1 MPGRGAA
8 ANHEQADGFSELVDI
23 IAVLRAPDGCP
34 WDREQTH
41 MSLRRNLIE
50 EAYEAVD
57 AIETGDDGELA
68 DELGDILLQV
78 VLHAQIASE
87 QGRFDIQDVSRAIV
101 TKLVRRHPHVFA
113 GTRADTPAEV
123 MTRWDAIKR
132 TEKPESGLLDG
143 VARTLPALT
152 YAEKISRRAAS
163 AGFEWDTV
171 DDVWDKVVEETEEL
185 KATSVGSS
193 EAEDELGDLLFTLV
207 NVGRKMGVDPE
218 QALRGT
224 CAKFIRRYSE
234 MEREAAAGGRT
245 LEGMG
250 IEGMEALWRRAK
262 ERERA

>member
-1 MPGRGAA
+1 MPDRGAA
-8 ANHEQADGFSELVDI
+8 ARVDGAGGFPELVEI

-50 EAYEAVD
+50 EAYETVA
-57 AIETGDDGELA
+57 AIETGADAELA
-68 DELGDILLQV
+68 DELGDLLLQV

-87 QGRFDIQDVSRAIV
+87 QGRFDIEDVSRAIV
-101 TKLVRRHPHVFA
+101 TKLVRRHPHIFA
-113 GTRADTPAEV
+113 DAEADTPAEV

-132 TEKPESGLLDG
+132 TEKPGHGLLDG
-143 VARTLPALT
+143 IAHTLPALS

-163 AGFEWDTV
+163 AGFEWETV
-171 DDVWDKVVEETEEL
+171 DDVWEKVVEETDEL
-185 KATSVGSS
+185 KATAAGSP

-224 CAKFIRRYSE
+224 CAKFIRRYSG
-234 MEREAAAGGRT
+234 MERAAASDGQELT
-245 LEGMG
+245 AMG
-250 IEGMEALWRRAK
+250 IEEMEALWRRAK
-262 ERERA
+262 EAERA